1 MRIVVWF
8 MVGWFM
14 ETVGLVGRNGI
25 GNGIV
30 VRTSDSQS

>member
-1 MRIVVWF
+1 MRIVGWF

-25 GNGIV
+25 V